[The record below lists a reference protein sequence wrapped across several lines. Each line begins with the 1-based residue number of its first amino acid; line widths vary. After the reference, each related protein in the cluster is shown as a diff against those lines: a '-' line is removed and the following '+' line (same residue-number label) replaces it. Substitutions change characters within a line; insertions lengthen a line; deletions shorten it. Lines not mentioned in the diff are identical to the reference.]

1 MQRPWGAS
9 WEMRR
14 RREAE
19 DEVREMIGQILVD
32 ITRAF
37 LGVKRDLSEDF
48 EHSNCVI

>member
-14 RREAE
+14 REAE
-19 DEVREMIGQILVD
+19 DGVRGMIGQILVD

-37 LGVKRDLSEDF
+37 LGVKQDLSEDF
-48 EHSNCVI
+48 QHSNYVI